1 MLESAAMSSQSS
13 QSIDELVD
21 RGLAAVEADDLETA
35 TQILEDATKVG
46 GENHVRVLHLTG
58 MLAWAEGRPEHAAG
72 YLMQAVDAGSED
84 PNIYLDCAEC
94 LLLHDQDLDEAE
106 AAART
111 VLRLEG
117 APLEAQDQARLLLSQ
132 IRLADEDTEEALEL
146 LDGISDSRKQ
156 DPVFLST
163 YGFVLMN
170 AGRDE
175 EAVTALRSAVEAD
188 PEDPDV
194 HYWLGQALEAVSD
207 VTGARVSMLKVLELD
222 QAEHD
227 DADHEHEPLTNE
239 IEEDLRGQFEGVLE
253 ELPEPVLKLLA
264 NSPNTVQPRPTRD
277 QVEKGADPR
286 SVITFLGRPQ
296 TDDDDA
302 HLDGIVIMRDF
313 LLDEINDD
321 DDIPELMIVSI
332 IDELRRFFRLEGLEM
347 GTGEE

>member
-1 MLESAAMSSQSS
+1 MSSQN
-13 QSIDELVD
+13 IDALVD

-84 PNIYLDCAEC
+84 ANIYLDCAEC

-111 VLRLEG
+111 VLRLSG
-117 APLEAQDQARLLLSQ
+117 ASLEAQDQARLLLSQ

-156 DPVFLST
+156 DAVFLST

-194 HYWLGQALEAVSD
+194 HYWLGQALEGVGD

-222 QAEHD
+222 EAEHD
-227 DADHEHEPLTNE
+227 EAEHEHEPLTNE

-264 NSPNTVQPRPTRD
+264 NSPISVQGRPTTA
-277 QVEKGADPR
+277 QVERGADPR
-286 SVITFLGRPQ
+286 AVITFLGRPQ
-296 TDDDDA
+296 TDDDEA
-302 HLDGIVIMRDF
+302 HLEGIVIMRDF

-332 IDELRRFFRLEGLEM
+332 IDELRRFFRMEGLEM

>member
-1 MLESAAMSSQSS
+1 VLESAAMSSQN
-13 QSIDELVD
+13 IDALVD

-35 TQILEDATKVG
+35 TQILEDATKLG

-84 PNIYLDCAEC
+84 ANIYLDCAEC

-111 VLRLEG
+111 VLRLGG
-117 APLEAQDQARLLLSQ
+117 ASLEAQDQARLLLSQ

-146 LDGISDSRKQ
+146 LDGISESRKQ

-194 HYWLGQALEAVSD
+194 HYWLGQALEGVGD
-207 VTGARVSMLKVLELD
+207 VTGARASMLKVLELD

-264 NSPNTVQPRPTRD
+264 NAAISVQARPTAQ

-286 SVITFLGRPQ
+286 AVVTFLGRPQ

-302 HLDGIVIMRDF
+302 HLEGIVIMRDF

-332 IDELRRFFRLEGLEM
+332 IDELRRFFRMEGLEM
-347 GTGEE
+347 GSGEE

>member
-1 MLESAAMSSQSS
+1 MIESAAMST
-13 QSIDELVD
+13 QSIDAIVD
-21 RGLAAVEADDLETA
+21 RGLAAVESDDLESA
-35 TQILEDATKVG
+35 QQLLEEATKLG

-58 MLAWAEGRPEHAAG
+58 MVAWAEGRPEHAAG
-72 YLMQAVDAGSED
+72 YLMQAADAGSED
-84 PNIYLDCAEC
+84 PNVYLDCAEC

-111 VLRLEG
+111 VLRLQG
-117 APLEAQDQARLLLSQ
+117 ASQDAHDQARLLLSQ
-132 IRLADEDTEEALEL
+132 IRLADDDTDEALEM
-146 LDGISDSRKQ
+146 LDGISDGRKQ
-156 DPVFLST
+156 DPVYLST

-175 EAVTALRSAVEAD
+175 EAVRALRQAVAAD
-188 PEDPDV
+188 PDDPDV
-194 HYWLGQALEAVSD
+194 HYWLGQALESTGD
-207 VTGARVSMLKVLELD
+207 VAAARESMLRVLELD
-222 QAEHD
+222 ESEHEG
-227 DADHEHEPLTNE
+227 HEHEPLSRE
-239 IEEDLRGQFEGVLE
+239 IEDDLRGQFEGVIE

-264 NSPNTVQPRPTRD
+264 NAPITVQARPSVA
-277 QVEKGADPR
+277 QVRSGADPR
-286 SVITFLGRPQ
+286 SVVTFLGRPK

-302 HLDGIVIMRDF
+302 HLEGIVIMRDF

>member
-1 MLESAAMSSQSS
+1 MSSQN
-13 QSIDELVD
+13 IDALVD
-21 RGLAAVEADDLETA
+21 SGLAAVEADDLETA
-35 TQILEDATKVG
+35 TQILEDATKLG

-117 APLEAQDQARLLLSQ
+117 ASQDAQDQARLLLSQ

-146 LDGISDSRKQ
+146 LDGISDARKQ
-156 DPVFLST
+156 DAVFLST

-175 EAVTALRSAVEAD
+175 EAVTTLRKAVEAD
-188 PEDPDV
+188 PDDPDV
-194 HYWLGQALEAVSD
+194 HYWLGQALEAVGD
-207 VTGARVSMLKVLELD
+207 VTASRESMLLVLTLD
-222 QAEHD
+222 QAEHEE
-227 DADHEHEPLTNE
+227 AEHEHEPLTSE
-239 IEEDLRGQFEGVLE
+239 IEEDLRSQFEGVLE

-264 NSPNTVQPRPTRD
+264 NAPITVQARPTSK
-277 QVEKGADPR
+277 QVEAGADPR
-286 SVITFLGRPQ
+286 AVVTFLGRPM

-302 HLDGIVIMRDF
+302 HLEGIVIMRDF
-313 LLDEINDD
+313 LLDEITED
-321 DDIPELMIVSI
+321 DDIPELLIVSI
-332 IDELRRFFRLEGLEM
+332 IDELRRFFHLEGLEM

>member
-1 MLESAAMSSQSS
+1 MSQSS
-13 QSIDELVD
+13 QSIDALVD
-21 RGLAAVEADDLETA
+21 RGLKAVEDDDLESA
-35 TQILEDATKVG
+35 TQILEEATKVA

-58 MLAWAEGRPEHAAG
+58 MLAWAEGRPEQAAG
-72 YLMQAVDAGSED
+72 YLMQAADAGSED

-117 APLEAQDQARLLLSQ
+117 ASAEAQDQARLLLSQ
-132 IRLADEDTEEALEL
+132 IRLADDDTEEALEL
-146 LDGISDSRKQ
+146 LDGISDSRKT
-156 DPVFLST
+156 DPVYLST

-170 AGRDE
+170 AGRDA
-175 EAVTALRSAVEAD
+175 EAVTALRQAVDAD

-194 HYWLGQALEAVSD
+194 HYWLGQALDAVGD
-207 VTGARVSMLKVLELD
+207 VTAARASMLKVLELD
-222 QAEHD
+222 QAEHGED
-227 DADHEHEPLTNE
+227 GHEHEPLTTE
-239 IEEDLRGQFEGVLE
+239 IEEDLRSQFEGVLE

-264 NSPNTVQPRPTRD
+264 NAAISVQDRPTAK
-277 QVEKGADPR
+277 QVQSGADPR
-286 SVITFLGRPQ
+286 SVVTFVGRPQ
-296 TDDDDA
+296 TDDDEA
-302 HLDGIVIMRDF
+302 RLEGIIIMRDF
-313 LLDEINDD
+313 LLDEITDD

>member
-1 MLESAAMSSQSS
+1 MSSQN
-13 QSIDELVD
+13 IDALVD

-35 TQILEDATKVG
+35 TQILEDATKLG

-84 PNIYLDCAEC
+84 ANIYLDCAEC

-111 VLRLEG
+111 VLRLGG
-117 APLEAQDQARLLLSQ
+117 ASLEAQDQARLLLSQ

-194 HYWLGQALEAVSD
+194 HYWLGQALEGVGD
-207 VTGARVSMLKVLELD
+207 VTGARASMLKVLELD

-264 NSPNTVQPRPTRD
+264 NAAISVQARPTAQ

-286 SVITFLGRPQ
+286 AVVTFLGRPQ

-302 HLDGIVIMRDF
+302 HLEGIVIMRDF

-332 IDELRRFFRLEGLEM
+332 IDELRRFFRMEGLEM
-347 GTGEE
+347 GSGEE

>member
-1 MLESAAMSSQSS
+1 MSS
-13 QSIDELVD
+13 QSIDALVD
-21 RGLAAVEADDLETA
+21 RGLAAVESDDLETA
-35 TQILEDATKVG
+35 TQILEEATKVA

-72 YLMQAVDAGSED
+72 YLMQAADAGSED

-111 VLRLEG
+111 VLRLTG
-117 APLEAQDQARLLLSQ
+117 ASQDAQDQARLLLSQ

-146 LDGISDSRKQ
+146 LDGISDTRKQ
-156 DPVFLST
+156 DPVYLST

-170 AGRDE
+170 AGRAP
-175 EAVTALRSAVEAD
+175 EAVTALRAAVEAD

-194 HYWLGQALEAVSD
+194 HYWLGQALEAVGDTAS
-207 VTGARVSMLKVLELD
+207 ARASMLKVLELD
-222 QAEHD
+222 QADHEE
-227 DADHEHEPLTNE
+227 ADHEHEPLTSE

-264 NSPNTVQPRPTRD
+264 NAPISVQARPTA
-277 QVEKGADPR
+277 QQIEAGADPR
-286 SVITFLGRPQ
+286 SVVTFIGRSQ
-296 TDDDDA
+296 TDDA
-302 HLDGIVIMRDF
+302 EARLDGIVIMRDF
-313 LLDEINDD
+313 LLDEITED
-321 DDIPELMIVSI
+321 DDIPELIIVSI

>member
-1 MLESAAMSSQSS
+1 MSSQN
-13 QSIDELVD
+13 IDALVD

-35 TQILEDATKVG
+35 TQILEDATKLG

-84 PNIYLDCAEC
+84 ANIYLDCAEC

-111 VLRLEG
+111 VLRLGG
-117 APLEAQDQARLLLSQ
+117 ASLEAQDQARLLLSQ

-194 HYWLGQALEAVSD
+194 HYWLGQALEGVGD
-207 VTGARVSMLKVLELD
+207 VTGSRASMLKVLELD

-227 DADHEHEPLTNE
+227 DADHEHEPLTSE
-239 IEEDLRGQFEGVLE
+239 IE
-253 ELPEPVLKLLA
+253 
-264 NSPNTVQPRPTRD
+264 
-277 QVEKGADPR
+277 
-286 SVITFLGRPQ
+286 
-296 TDDDDA
+296 
-302 HLDGIVIMRDF
+302 
-313 LLDEINDD
+313 
-321 DDIPELMIVSI
+321 
-332 IDELRRFFRLEGLEM
+332 
-347 GTGEE
+347 

>member
-1 MLESAAMSSQSS
+1 MSSQN
-13 QSIDELVD
+13 IDALVD

-35 TQILEDATKVG
+35 TQILEDATKLG

-84 PNIYLDCAEC
+84 ANIYLDCAEC

-111 VLRLEG
+111 VLRLGG
-117 APLEAQDQARLLLSQ
+117 ASLEAQDQARLLLSQ

-194 HYWLGQALEAVSD
+194 HYWLGQALEGVGD
-207 VTGARVSMLKVLELD
+207 VTGARASMLKVLELD
-222 QAEHD
+222 QAEHE
-227 DADHEHEPLTNE
+227 DADHEHEPLTSE
-239 IEEDLRGQFEGVLE
+239 IEEDLRGQFEGVFE

-264 NSPNTVQPRPTRD
+264 NAPISVQARPTRQ

-286 SVITFLGRPQ
+286 AVVTFLGRPQ

-302 HLDGIVIMRDF
+302 HLEGIVIMRDF
-313 LLDEINDD
+313 LLDEINED

-332 IDELRRFFRLEGLEM
+332 IDELRRFFRMEGLEM

>member
-1 MLESAAMSSQSS
+1 MLESAAMSSQN
-13 QSIDELVD
+13 IDALVD

-35 TQILEDATKVG
+35 TQILEDATKLG

-84 PNIYLDCAEC
+84 ANIYLDCAEC

-111 VLRLEG
+111 VLRLGG
-117 APLEAQDQARLLLSQ
+117 ASLEAQDQARLLLSQ

-146 LDGISDSRKQ
+146 LDGISESRKQ

-194 HYWLGQALEAVSD
+194 HYWLGQALEGVGD
-207 VTGARVSMLKVLELD
+207 VTGARASMLKVLELD

-264 NSPNTVQPRPTRD
+264 NAAISVQARPTAQ

-286 SVITFLGRPQ
+286 AVVTFLGRPQ

-302 HLDGIVIMRDF
+302 HLEGIVIMRDF

-332 IDELRRFFRLEGLEM
+332 IDELRRFFRMEGLEM
-347 GTGEE
+347 GSGEE